1 MRCPACHNIETKVV
15 DSRMIADGMAIR
27 RRRECLDCG
36 CRFST
41 VEEMQILNLTVLK
54 RDGRREPYAS
64 EKIHDG
70 LRKAFKKLSFSEDE
84 IKKILFDIERKIQ
97 IAAKKDEIDS
107 KEIGEIIMEVLKD
120 VDKVAYIRFTSVCQ
134 GFESVDE
141 FNNAIKKVL

>member
-1 MRCPACHNIETKVV
+1 MRCPACHNPETKVV

-27 RRRECLDCG
+27 RRRECLECG

-70 LRKAFKKLSFSEDE
+70 LRKAFKKRPFSEDE
-84 IKKILFDIERKIQ
+84 IKQILFDIERKIQ
-97 IAAKKDEIDS
+97 VTSKKDEIES
-107 KEIGEIIMEVLKD
+107 GQIGDIVMDVLKD
-120 VDKVAYIRFTSVCQ
+120 IDKVAYIRFTSVYQ
-134 GFESVDE
+134 GFNSVDE
-141 FNNAIKKVL
+141 FNQAIKKVL

>member
-1 MRCPACHNIETKVV
+1 MRCPACHNIDTKVV

-27 RRRECLDCG
+27 RRRECLECG

-70 LRKAFKKLSFSEDE
+70 LRKAFKKRPFSDDE
-84 IKKILFDIERKIQ
+84 IKQILFDIERKIQ
-97 IAAKKDEIDS
+97 VTSKKDEIES
-107 KEIGEIIMEVLKD
+107 GQIGDIVMDILKD
-120 VDKVAYIRFTSVCQ
+120 IDKVAYIRFTSVYQ

-141 FNNAIKKVL
+141 FNQAIKKVL

>member
-70 LRKAFKKLSFSEDE
+70 LRKAFKKRPFSEDD
-84 IKKILFDIERKIQ
+84 IKKILFDVERKIQ
-97 IAAKKDEIDS
+97 VAAKKDEIES
-107 KEIGEIIMEVLKD
+107 GKIGDIIMGALREI
-120 VDKVAYIRFTSVCQ
+120 DKVAYIRFTSVYQ
-134 GFESVDE
+134 GFDSIDE
-141 FNNAIKKVL
+141 FNKAIKKVL